1 MTKEDI
7 SKLKNQLDSGKE
19 IVIVTH
25 KNPDGDAIGSSRGL
39 WNFLTK
45 RGNKATVITPNDFP
59 DFLRWMPGTEQILKY
74 DSQAELSN
82 EIISKAGIIFCLDF
96 NTLSRIEELGKAVE
110 KSNTFKIIVDHHIQ
124 PDKFADFLFHDVQAC
139 STAQLVYELIEE
151 LGEKNKID
159 ADSANCLYCGI
170 MTDTLSFRISTVQ
183 SKTHRIVSELM
194 EAGAQPLISHENVYN
209 SNSEDSLK
217 LLGYSLSE
225 KMKVLKDYNTAY
237 IFLTEAEHKKFNFK
251 KGDTEGLVN
260 YPLSIKGILFSA
272 LFTEREGSIKVSLR
286 SKGDFDVN
294 KVARAHFNGG
304 GHANASGGDLKLS
317 VEDAEKLFLSIL
329 PEYKNQLVK

>member
-1 MTKEDI
+1 MTKDDI
-7 SKLKNQLDSGKE
+7 SKLRNQLDSGKE

-25 KNPDGDAIGSSRGL
+25 KNPDGDAIGSSLGL
-39 WNFLTK
+39 WHFLQK

-59 DFLRWMPGTEQILKY
+59 DFLRWMPSNEKILKFDSQTEQSK
-74 DSQAELSN
+74 Q
-82 EIISKAGIIFCLDF
+82 IISKAGIVFCLDF
-96 NTLSRIEELGKAVE
+96 NTLSRIEELGEEVK
-110 KSNTFKIIVDHHIQ
+110 KSNAFKIIVDHHQQ
-124 PDKFADFLFHDVQAC
+124 PESFSDFLFHDVSAC
-139 STAQLVYELIEE
+139 STAQLVFELIET

-159 ADSANCLYCGI
+159 ADSANCIYCGI
-170 MTDTLSFRISTVQ
+170 MTDTLGFRISTVQ
-183 SKTHRIVSELM
+183 AKTHKIVSELM
-194 EAGAQPLISHENVYN
+194 EAGAQPLIAQENVYN

-272 LFTEREGSIKVSLR
+272 LFAEREGTLKISLR

-294 KVARAHFNGG
+294 KMARAHFNGG
-304 GHANASGGDLKLS
+304 GHMNASGGDLKLS
-317 VEDAEKLFLSIL
+317 VDEAEKLFLSIL